1 MSYRLKHT
9 FDLSASF
16 FGLITTWWIII
27 LAWIIASIE
36 TKSNGFFIQK
46 RVGRS
51 GKLFYVI
58 KIKTMQSV
66 AGIDTTITTS
76 NDKRITKSGMF
87 FRKTKID
94 ELPQLWNVFKGEMS
108 FVGPRPDIPGYADK
122 LNEEDRLILNLKPG
136 ITGPASLKYANEEEL
151 LSMVDNPKQYNDQ
164 IIFPDKVKINLEYY
178 YNNSFF
184 GDLKLIF
191 RTIYRSN

>member
-58 KIKTMQSV
+58 KIKTMKSV

-76 NDKRITKSGMF
+76 NDKRITKSGVF

-94 ELPQLWNVFKGEMS
+94 ELPQLWNVFRGEMS

-191 RTIYRSN
+191 RTIFRLN

>member
-58 KIKTMQSV
+58 KIKTMKSV

-76 NDKRITKSGMF
+76 NDKRITKSGVF

-94 ELPQLWNVFKGEMS
+94 ELPQLWNVFRGEMS

>member
-122 LNEEDRLILNLKPG
+122 LKGEDRFILNLKPG

-151 LSMVDNPKQYNDQ
+151 LSMVDNPKKYNDQ

>member
-122 LNEEDRLILNLKPG
+122 LKGEDRFILDLKPG

-151 LSMVDNPKQYNDQ
+151 LSMVDNPKKYNDQ